1 MERLMSHAV
10 KYEQEGGVVTLTLNE
25 PETRNALSPAII
37 DAMLQYV
44 EQINA
49 DLSVGCVIIT
59 GAGEGFSSGGNV
71 KRMQD
76 RTTATVQKTPL
87 EIRAYYTEGIQRLP
101 LALSRLDAPTIAAVN
116 GAAIGAGCDLA
127 TMCDIRIA
135 GRSAK
140 FGESF
145 VRMGL
150 VSGDGGAWYLPKA
163 VGLSKAYEMTFTGDF
178 VDAEE
183 AARIGLV
190 SKVVDD
196 ALLLDEARAM
206 ANRIASHPVHS
217 IRMSKRLIRD
227 SHQVSL
233 PIALDMAAASQALVQ
248 TTQDHKEAVQ
258 AFAEKR
264 KPKFVGK

>member
-1 MERLMSHAV
+1 MMSDAV

-25 PETRNALSPAII
+25 ADTRNALSPAII
-37 DAMLQYV
+37 DAIV
-44 EQINA
+44 SHFARINA
-49 DLSVGCVIIT
+49 DLSVGCVILT

-76 RTTATVQKTPL
+76 RTSAAVQKAPVD
-87 EIRAYYTEGIQRLP
+87 IRDYYTNGIQRIP
-101 LALSRLDAPTIAAVN
+101 LAFNRLDAPIIAAVN

-145 VRMGL
+145 ARVGL

-178 VDAEE
+178 LDAEE
-183 AARIGLV
+183 AGRIGLV
-190 SKVVDD
+190 SRVVDD
-196 ALLLDEARAM
+196 ELLMSEARAM
-206 ANRIASHPVHS
+206 ALRIASHPVHA

-227 SHQVSL
+227 SHHVSL
-233 PIALDMAAASQALVQ
+233 PVALDMAAASQALVQ
-248 TTQDHKEAVQ
+248 TTHDHKEAVQ

-264 KPKFVGK
+264 KPKFEGR